1 MFAAGIDLGSSYCKY
16 IILRDTEIVMKG
28 IYPIEG
34 DPQRISKKVMNEIFS
49 SLKIK
54 WNGIKIVCTGRNR
67 KKLPVKSP
75 EMTEITCIAKGAY
88 KLLPSIRTIV
98 DVGALT
104 NKIIKI
110 NAEGR
115 VMDYVINDKCA
126 SGSGMFLELVAKA
139 LEMDISKLG
148 EKASLSVNPLSISNQ
163 CSIFAESEVIYLVNE
178 GKNESDIAA
187 GVCNS
192 IAGQIYSL
200 LKRINMEADIAL
212 VGGVA
217 NNIQIKRNLE
227 ERLNLPLKQFAID
240 PFYITAYGAALFAAE
255 NWVGAI

>member
-1 MFAAGIDLGSSYCKY
+1 MLAAGIDLGSSYCKY
-16 IILRDTEIVMKG
+16 IVLRESEIVLKG

-34 DPQRISKKVMNEIFS
+34 DPQRISKKVVNEIFS

-54 WNGIKIVCTGRNR
+54 GNEIKIVCTGRNR
-67 KKLPVKSP
+67 KKLAIKSQ
-75 EMTEITCIAKGAY
+75 EMTEITCIAKGVY
-88 KLLPSIRTIV
+88 KLIPSIRTIV

-139 LEMDISKLG
+139 LETDISKLG
-148 EKASLSVNPLSISNQ
+148 EKASLSNNPLSISNQ

-192 IAGQIYSL
+192 IAGQLYSL

-217 NNIQIKRNLE
+217 KNVQIRRNLE
-227 ERLNLPLKQFAID
+227 ERLNLPLKQLSID
-240 PFYITAYGAALFAAE
+240 PFYITAYGAALFATE
-255 NWVGAI
+255 IGVGAI